1 MTGQVPTVP
10 LALPDMNGSETV
22 VEEPPAAQSRRVPL
36 AEQLARNIE
45 PVDWAAL
52 WMDEHPE
59 AEWLVEPIVPRGRQ
73 VAIYSPAKLGK
84 SLLMLDVVAAMA
96 TGRSVLGQPAVA
108 PVSVMYLDLEMTE
121 QDLRDRL
128 TDLGYGPE
136 DDLSRLVYFQLPSL
150 PDLDTDR
157 GGQVLD
163 ALVAIYEPALV
174 VIDTMAR
181 VVEGPEDDAD
191 TYRNFYK
198 HTGTRLKQ
206 RGVSL
211 ARLDHAGKDLTRGQR
226 GSSSKADDVDLVWQ
240 LNVIDDNV
248 VLRRTHSRLSWVP
261 AEVVLRRETEPNLRH
276 VQTDGAW
283 PAGTKEV
290 ADLLDEFDVPVD
302 ASVSMAMRT
311 LKQANRGRRKTVV
324 MAGLKWRRVRS

>member
-1 MTGQVPTVP
+1 M
-10 LALPDMNGSETV
+10 
-22 VEEPPAAQSRRVPL
+22 
-36 AEQLARNIE
+36 
-45 PVDWAAL
+45 
-52 WMDEHPE
+52 
-59 AEWLVEPIVPRGRQ
+59 
-73 VAIYSPAKLGK
+73 
-84 SLLMLDVVAAMA
+84 
-96 TGRSVLGQPAVA
+96 
-108 PVSVMYLDLEMTE
+108 MYIDLEMTE
-121 QDLRDRL
+121 TDLRDRL

-163 ALVAIYEPALV
+163 ALVAMYRPELV
-174 VIDTMAR
+174 IIDTMAR

-198 HTGTRLKQ
+198 FSGTRLKQ

-211 ARLDHAGKDLTRGQR
+211 VRLDHAGKDLARGQR

-248 VLRRTHSRLSWVP
+248 VLKRTHSRLSWVP
-261 AEVVLRRETEPNLRH
+261 PQVVLRRETEPNLRH

-283 PAGTKEV
+283 PAGTSEI
-290 ADLLDEFDVPVD
+290 ADLLDEFEVPLD
-302 ASVSMAMRT
+302 ASVSMAMRS

-324 MAGLKWRRVRS
+324 MAGLKWRRVRSTGSRDSGNHPSDVFREPLGNQSANSDISAAQRPTPVPGTDGNRFHSQTGTTPVSRRGTGSPGTVPDNGPTDDDIERWFAGEES